1 MQHCLT
7 HELLYFQQYSK
18 LAIKSLEQG
27 VKHVQN
33 NNKDTS
39 TQIPAGLLAYY
50 ASGAP
55 YSLFN

>member
-1 MQHCLT
+1 MN
-7 HELLYFQQYSK
+7 YYIFISQQYSK

-55 YSLFN
+55 YSLVN